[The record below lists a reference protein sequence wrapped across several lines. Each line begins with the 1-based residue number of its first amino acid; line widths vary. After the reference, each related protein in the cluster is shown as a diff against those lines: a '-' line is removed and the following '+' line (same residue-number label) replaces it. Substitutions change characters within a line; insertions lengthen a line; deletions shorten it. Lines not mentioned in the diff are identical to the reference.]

1 MTSIKIHTDTAP
13 ILRKN
18 EEELIAAVIKQSTED
33 VLWIM
38 KFESLDSP
46 DNECVN
52 IIFDDSVCNL
62 PPFKK
67 GTMFGSMKTDECY
80 TLDELQFVSM
90 KYIVEFGTDS
100 KTSRI
105 IGEAETIKECHQI
118 IMKFLD
124 DHNYKSHYQRMWV
137 EDSKVAVDVGSW
149 SEFFWISRSDGSSM
163 AFEEINC
170 LR

>member
-1 MTSIKIHTDTAP
+1 MASINTDTTP

-18 EEELIAAVIKQSTED
+18 EEELITATIKQNTED
-33 VLWIM
+33 VSWVM
-38 KFESLDSP
+38 KSDSS
-46 DNECVN
+46 DNECVS
-52 IIFDDSVCNL
+52 IIFEDSICKL

-67 GTMFGSMKTDECY
+67 GTMFGSMKSDYCY
-80 TLDELQFVSM
+80 SLDELKFVSM
-90 KYIVEFGTDS
+90 KYLVEFGT
-100 KTSRI
+100 TPEINRV
-105 IGEAETIKECHQI
+105 IGEADTVKECHQI

-124 DHNYKSHYQRMWV
+124 EHDYKSYYQRMWV
-137 EDSKVAVDVGSW
+137 EDGKVVVDVGSW